1 MRAGDV
7 GKIRELNRG
16 IEAEVCVGATGKYGY
31 TVLKV
36 VGASPQVQNAMK
48 ILRNALRNE
57 AHEQLVAAQKETIIR
72 TGDALGVPDE
82 EDSNG

>member
-1 MRAGDV
+1 MQPGQV
-7 GKIRELNRG
+7 GKIRELKRG

-36 VGASPQVQNAMK
+36 LGTSEQVQNALM

-57 AHEQLVAAQKETIIR
+57 AHEQLIAAQKDQIIR
-72 TGDALGVPDE
+72 TGDAIGVE
-82 EDSNG
+82 